1 MPHTSRRKK
10 HPSQQH
16 KRLEVTD
23 SSGWTHVT
31 TSGNARR
38 LNNSRDQKSNPSDTV
53 ISERSSS
60 QLKRE
65 DAIEPS
71 LSPAEAPASVTL
83 SQLQRQLNESR
94 RRWESSG
101 TWVSAQ
107 GALRRALPLAA
118 SHDGEDDDVSIVCVG
133 LGSPSGFLRGGWV
146 DRRSVSMY
154 QLAALTSVMELFDRQ
169 IPNHPVKTYAQDPV
183 FNDLDRALLESHNIT
198 VLEHPG
204 AFEKVSS
211 RTLLFCPGAERRHIE
226 LLLAHNPT
234 IVFGGPLEDID
245 SDIVTEFIRARDSVQ
260 LPLFE
265 EQEHAFWRMRVYYNP
280 SERGRTSIKTF

>member
-16 KRLEVTD
+16 KRLEITD

-38 LNNSRDQKSNPSDTV
+38 LNNRRDHNPNQDS
-53 ISERSSS
+53 ISEP
-60 QLKRE
+60 QQQQQKE
-65 DAIEPS
+65 VEPP
-71 LSPAEAPASVTL
+71 LSPAEAPPSVTL
-83 SQLQRQLNESR
+83 SHLQRQLNESR
-94 RRWESSG
+94 RRWESSA
-101 TWVSAQ
+101 TWASAQ
-107 GALRRALPLAA
+107 GALRRALPLTG
-118 SHDGEDDDVSIVCVG
+118 SRGEGEDVSIVCVG

-154 QLAALTSVMELFDRQ
+154 QLAALASAMELFENQTPSRL
-169 IPNHPVKTYAQDPV
+169 VKVYAQDPV
-183 FNDLDRALLESHNIT
+183 FNDHDRDLLESLNIT

-204 AFEKVSS
+204 AFDKVSS
-211 RTLLFCPGAERRHIE
+211 RTLLFCPGAERRHLE
-226 LLLAHNPT
+226 LLLAHDPA

-245 SDIVTEFIRARDSVQ
+245 SGIVTGFIRARESVQ

-265 EQEHAFWRMRVYYNP
+265 EQEHAFWRMRVYYTP
-280 SERGRTSIKTF
+280 SERG

>member
-10 HPSQQH
+10 HPSHPQQH
-16 KRLEVTD
+16 KRLEITD

-38 LNNSRDQKSNPSDTV
+38 LNNRRDQNPNQDTISDPQQQEQQQQKEV
-53 ISERSSS
+53 
-60 QLKRE
+60 
-65 DAIEPS
+65 EPP
-71 LSPAEAPASVTL
+71 LSPAEAPPSVTL
-83 SQLQRQLNESR
+83 SHLQRQLNESR
-94 RRWESSG
+94 RRWEVSA
-101 TWVSAQ
+101 TWTSAQ
-107 GALRRALPLAA
+107 GALRRALPLAGPG
-118 SHDGEDDDVSIVCVG
+118 DEGEGEDVSIVCVG

-154 QLAALTSVMELFDRQ
+154 QLAALTGVMELFESQSPSR
-169 IPNHPVKTYAQDPV
+169 PVKVYAQDPV
-183 FNDLDRALLESHNIT
+183 FNDHDRALLESLNIT

-211 RTLLFCPGAERRHIE
+211 RTLLFCPGAERRHLE
-226 LLLAHNPT
+226 LLLAHDPA

-245 SDIVTEFIRARDSVQ
+245 SGVVTGYIRARESGQ

-265 EQEHAFWRMRVYYNP
+265 EQEHAFWRMRVYYTP
-280 SERGRTSIKTF
+280 SERG

>member
-38 LNNSRDQKSNPSDTV
+38 LNNRRDHNPNQDS
-53 ISERSSS
+53 ISEP
-60 QLKRE
+60 QQQEQQQQKEL
-65 DAIEPS
+65 EPP
-71 LSPAEAPASVTL
+71 LSPAEAPPSATL
-83 SQLQRQLNESR
+83 SHLQRQLNESR
-94 RRWESSG
+94 RRWEGSA
-101 TWVSAQ
+101 TWASAQ
-107 GALRRALPLAA
+107 DALRRALPLAG
-118 SHDGEDDDVSIVCVG
+118 SGDEGEDVSIVCVG

-154 QLAALTSVMELFDRQ
+154 QLAALASVMGLFEDQ
-169 IPNHPVKTYAQDPV
+169 APNRPIKVYAQDPV
-183 FNDLDRALLESHNIT
+183 FNDHDCALLESLNIT

-204 AFEKVSS
+204 AFEKVSR
-211 RTLLFCPGAERRHIE
+211 RTLLFCPGAERRHLE
-226 LLLAHNPT
+226 LLLAHDPA

-245 SDIVTEFIRARDSVQ
+245 SGVVTGFIRARESVQ

-265 EQEHAFWRMRVYYNP
+265 EQEHAFWRMRVYYTL
-280 SERGRTSIKTF
+280 SKRG

>member
-31 TSGNARR
+31 TSGNAGR
-38 LNNSRDQKSNPSDTV
+38 LNNRFRDQKSTPSDV
-53 ISERSSS
+53 AISESSN
-60 QLKRE
+60 QAKE
-65 DAIEPS
+65 EGEEVVEPP

-83 SQLQRQLNESR
+83 SQLERQLKESR
-94 RRWESSG
+94 RRWEDSE
-101 TWVSAQ
+101 TWASAQ
-107 GALRRALPLAA
+107 GALRRALPRATSLE
-118 SHDGEDDDVSIVCVG
+118 GEGYDDVSIVCVG

-146 DRRSVSMY
+146 DRRSVSMH
-154 QLAALTSVMELFDRQ
+154 QLAALTSVMELLEKQ
-169 IPNHPVKTYAQDPV
+169 TPNRDVKVYAQDPV
-183 FNDLDRALLESHNIT
+183 FNSYDRALLELLNIT

-204 AFEKVSS
+204 AFERVSS
-211 RTLLFCPGAERRHIE
+211 RALLFCPGAERRHLE
-226 LLLAHNPT
+226 LLLAHNPA

-245 SDIVTEFIRARDSVQ
+245 SDTVTGYVRARDSVQ

-265 EQEHAFWRMRVYYNP
+265 EQEHAFWRMRVYYTP
-280 SERGRTSIKTF
+280 SERG

>member
-38 LNNSRDQKSNPSDTV
+38 LNDRRDLNHTTPHEAV
-53 ISERSSS
+53 ISETSGPATG
-60 QLKRE
+60 E
-65 DAIEPS
+65 AIEPP
-71 LSPAEAPASVTL
+71 LAPAEAPASVTL
-83 SQLQRQLNESR
+83 SHLQRQLNESG
-94 RRWESSG
+94 RRWEESPA
-101 TWVSAQ
+101 WASAE
-107 GALRRALPLAA
+107 GALRRALPLAT
-118 SHDGEDDDVSIVCVG
+118 SQEGDGDDVSIVCVG

-154 QLAALTSVMELFDRQ
+154 QLAALKSVMAFLEKQ
-169 IPNHPVKTYAQDPV
+169 TPNHPVKVYAQDPV
-183 FNDLDRALLESHNIT
+183 FNEHDRALLESLDIT

-204 AFEKVSS
+204 AFEKVSP
-211 RTLLFCPGAERRHIE
+211 RTLLFCPGAERRHLE
-226 LLLAHNPT
+226 LLLAHGPA

-245 SDIVTEFIRARDSVQ
+245 SDVVTAFVRARDSAQ

-265 EQEHAFWRMRVYYNP
+265 EQEHAFWRMRVYYTP
-280 SERGRTSIKTF
+280 SERG